1 MPTVNQIYTIVN
13 DSAKA
18 ALGKT
23 AITAVDTATFLSL
36 GNQVLSSNTNRE
48 AYYNALVDRMAQT
61 AIAVREYEADTRAV
75 KRNEMEWGI
84 IYQKISFKQRE
95 AVENPSWKTA
105 TQADPFDVEIQTEVV
120 QKLFS
125 KMGTYSYE
133 DSIPDY
139 QLFTAFTSATA
150 MGAFISGIYTNMH
163 NAMAIA
169 EDNLANLAVST
180 YIAGVLAKGKAT
192 QKRNLMKEFY
202 SPEQLAT
209 TTIEMALK
217 DSAFLKYASREINL
231 VTKKIKKMSTLYNA
245 EDIPRHTPNDKLV
258 VEILAEFS
266 TATASYL
273 ESDTYH
279 KDLVA
284 LPNYEEVAYWQG
296 AGTSNDLDDVS
307 SINITNADISSSPVA
322 KKGIIAF
329 VHDYDA
335 VASIIYRRRS
345 GSMYNPR
352 AERYNIFEKADKGYA
367 IDLSENG
374 VVFYLDPNEESRDA
388 RTVKLTRK

>member
-95 AVENPSWKTA
+95 AVENPSWTTA

-202 SPEQLAT
+202 SAEQLAT

-307 SINITNADISSSPVA
+307 SINITNTDISSEAVTQ
-322 KKGIIAF
+322 KGIIAF

-367 IDLSENG
+367 VDLSENG
-374 VVFYLDPNEESRDA
+374 VVFYLDPSDA
-388 RTVKLTRK
+388 SSASSAVRRTRK

>member
-18 ALGKT
+18 ALGTT
-23 AITAVDTATFLSL
+23 AIMAVDTATFVSL
-36 GNQVLSSNTNRE
+36 GNQVLSSNDNKE
-48 AYYNALVDRMAQT
+48 AFYNALVDRIGRT
-61 AIAVREYEADTRAV
+61 VIAVREYEADTRSV
-75 KRNEMEWGI
+75 KRDEMEWGI

-95 AVENPSWKTA
+95 AVENPSWTA
-105 TQADPFDVEIQTEVV
+105 STQADPFDVEIQTEAV

-139 QLFTAFTSATA
+139 QLFTAFTDATA
-150 MGAFISGIYTNMH
+150 MGAYISGIYTNMR
-163 NAMAIA
+163 NAMSIA

-180 YIAGVLAKGKAT
+180 YIAGVLSKGKAT

-202 SPEQLAT
+202 TSEQLAT
-209 TTIEMALK
+209 TTIEKALK
-217 DSAFLKYASREINL
+217 DAAFLKYASREINL
-231 VTKKIKKMSTLYNA
+231 VTKKLKKMSTLYNA
-245 EDIPRHTPNDKLV
+245 EGIPRHTPNDKLV

-307 SINITNADISSSPVA
+307 SINITNADISTATVT

-374 VVFYLDPNEESRDA
+374 VVFYLDPSEQRAVRRA
-388 RTVKLTRK
+388 RK